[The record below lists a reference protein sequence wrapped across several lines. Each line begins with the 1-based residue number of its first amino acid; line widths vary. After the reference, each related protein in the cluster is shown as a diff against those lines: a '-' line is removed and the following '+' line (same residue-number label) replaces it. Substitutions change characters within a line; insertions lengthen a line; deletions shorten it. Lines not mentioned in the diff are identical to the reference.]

1 MAQELRRWARV
12 ANRAVT
18 RGRIRRDAMRTVPP
32 VIRLTACS
40 ALVVI
45 VAGGMPAAA
54 QEASPAA
61 GGTAV
66 CDEEPRDIEELIGFY
81 FSPEGTPLATP
92 TMSTVD
98 DESELPT
105 GESVNAET
113 EAEVSAVVAELVAC
127 FETGQFARAF
137 SLMTED
143 LVRQTGP
150 DTSSSNEDTP
160 EEVRALLAAQ
170 IAGTPAAGMAGT
182 TELGAVR
189 ELRRLEGGRVGGIW
203 TIAGDAAFVVLEEE
217 DGRWLVD
224 EVVDIAEE

>member
-1 MAQELRRWARV
+1 
-12 ANRAVT
+12 
-18 RGRIRRDAMRTVPP
+18 MRTVPL
-32 VIRLTACS
+32 VIHLTACG
-40 ALVVI
+40 ALAAVI
-45 VAGGMPAAA
+45 VGATPAYA

-61 GGTAV
+61 GAAV
-66 CDEEPRDIEELIGFY
+66 CDEEPRDVEELVGFY

-105 GESVNAET
+105 GEAVDAET

-150 DTSSSNEDTP
+150 DTSSPNEDTP
-160 EEVRALLAAQ
+160 EEVRALLEEQ
-170 IAGTPAAGMAGT
+170 IAGAPDEERAGT
-182 TELGAVR
+182 TDAGAGR
-189 ELRRLEGGRVGGIW
+189 DLRLLDGGRVGGVW
-203 TIAGDAAFVVLEEE
+203 TIDGDAAFIVFEEE

-224 EVVDIAEE
+224 EVIDISEE